1 MFCTSSKMAKKMPH
15 PYIFFLLLELNIRA
29 RPRFFDPV
37 EHETMYAS
45 KGFVFYGV
53 TFDLCR
59 FFTFVNSA
67 QLAGWA
73 KFKNVQNLH
82 KSNVMPYTGYLI
94 AKGKK

>member
-1 MFCTSSKMAKKMPH
+1 MTSLANRHFILQISHAKTFKIK
-15 PYIFFLLLELNIRA
+15 Y
-29 RPRFFDPV
+29 
-37 EHETMYAS
+37 T

-59 FFTFVNSA
+59 FCTFLISA

-82 KSNVMPYTGYLI
+82 KLNVTP
-94 AKGKK
+94 